1 MKPAPSLK
9 GGSASLPSVM
19 MSADISFFGAR
30 VHTHI
35 YICKIDGVIGFVIF
49 FQLLEG
55 NTLAHVCILLFF
67 NSIFGEGNV
76 GSRSDK

>member
-35 YICKIDGVIGFVIF
+35 YIYIYIFVRSMV
-49 FQLLEG
+49 LLG
-55 NTLAHVCILLFF
+55 LSFSF
-67 NSIFGEGNV
+67 NC
-76 GSRSDK
+76 